1 MLGYQAFLNHSE
13 RARKIQP
20 KVMQWLLLLEMA
32 VLHGRYF
39 LSLENIEY
47 IEYASTEG
55 AKNGIKGLKDNKRCK
70 LYFLFRFSRKQGCE
84 IIETRKNDQL

>member
-1 MLGYQAFLNHSE
+1 MCSAALVHLLTRSLKNDQMLGYLAFLNHSE

-39 LSLENIEY
+39 RSLENIEY

-55 AKNGIKGLKDNKRCK
+55 EKNGSKRLKD
-70 LYFLFRFSRKQGCE
+70 
-84 IIETRKNDQL
+84 